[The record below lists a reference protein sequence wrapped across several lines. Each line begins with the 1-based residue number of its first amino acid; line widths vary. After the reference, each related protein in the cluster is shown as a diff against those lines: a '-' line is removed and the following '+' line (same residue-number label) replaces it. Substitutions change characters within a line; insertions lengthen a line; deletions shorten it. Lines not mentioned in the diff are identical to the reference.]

1 MLLSFDII
9 INNNPWQFHSQVDSD
24 EDLAELEAQLY
35 SQIYYESSEQLENS
49 TNNPEFNVS
58 DYVVS
63 DTGTKGSAEEEQSYN
78 PSKERDREENDN
90 SHINIGNQ
98 SPSEDSECEEESRYS
113 SLKVLEPNPFY
124 SEPESSEDE
133 GIIDSTN
140 LKDVSMDCEPPED
153 SSSHPPAFSNDTIA
167 TSSSES
173 ENDDDDDDEG
183 IIVLPAPPRDSPVVI
198 DVDEESRESESRIIV
213 EQVVEVRARSKSKES
228 PKKKNSVLK
237 INQILSKGKGKEKYK
252 EDYGSDF
259 EENFL
264 SDEDEDEEVDE
275 SGISLGNLMGSK
287 DKTRTG
293 GKRKVS
299 ELFAAELDEVKTK
312 SIEKPEVWTSGMEK
326 FYNKVDE
333 QLMDI
338 DLDKVLSKM
347 SQDPKD
353 WPVDRFLNILLL
365 PHFSWLVQKLGAMY
379 MVGGGSVPDILE
391 EARDVT
397 TATSLDIRWL
407 L

>member
-1 MLLSFDII
+1 MDITL
-9 INNNPWQFHSQVDSD
+9 P
-24 EDLAELEAQLY
+24 L
-35 SQIYYESSEQLENS
+35 
-49 TNNPEFNVS
+49 
-58 DYVVS
+58 
-63 DTGTKGSAEEEQSYN
+63 
-78 PSKERDREENDN
+78 
-90 SHINIGNQ
+90 
-98 SPSEDSECEEESRYS
+98 
-113 SLKVLEPNPFY
+113 LEPNPFY

-153 SSSHPPAFSNDTIA
+153 SSSHPAAFSNDTIE

-173 ENDDDDDDEG
+173 ENDDDDDEG

-213 EQVVEVRARSKSKES
+213 EQVVEVRARSKSKGS

-264 SDEDEDEEVDE
+264 SEEDEDEEVDE

-353 WPVDRFLNILLL
+353 WPVDRCD
-365 PHFSWLVQKLGAMY
+365 VY
-379 MVGGGSVPDILE
+379 GGGRERARYFGGGKICHNCNQFGHQVRECPEPVKAVKCQVCGGEGHRENRCPERCCLRCGQPSFTFQESCSHCQRLNRE
-391 EARDVT
+391 ECNESQKRKQDCWCCNCGSQGHLQDACKRPRSSKYPP
-397 TATSLDIRWL
+397 TSLRVISYEQPKL
-407 L
+407 LGGEEEVKEVTLKVKKMKKSR

>member
-1 MLLSFDII
+1 M
-9 INNNPWQFHSQVDSD
+9 
-24 EDLAELEAQLY
+24 
-35 SQIYYESSEQLENS
+35 
-49 TNNPEFNVS
+49 
-58 DYVVS
+58 S
-63 DTGTKGSAEEEQSYN
+63 DTGTKGSAEEEQSHN
-78 PSKERDREENDN
+78 PLKERDREENDN

-98 SPSEDSECEEESRYS
+98 SPSEDSEFEEESRYS

-153 SSSHPPAFSNDTIA
+153 SSSHPAAFSNDTIA
-167 TSSSES
+167 TSPSES

-213 EQVVEVRARSKSKES
+213 EQVVEVKARSKSIES

-365 PHFSWLVQKLGAMY
+365 PHFS
-379 MVGGGSVPDILE
+379 
-391 EARDVT
+391 
-397 TATSLDIRWL
+397 
-407 L
+407 